1 MFWRVSWS
9 LRSVFCACFL
19 LWEGQSEGGQLVWT
33 VESYASW
40 IWSLHSLLQFDSG
53 FCLDFSKTLW
63 WHVQGLGIPSLGGIL
78 NADLCIETS
87 FTFFSTSSIPTAC
100 SFYTCCLLQEE
111 ELGLFFFLKFKLKY
125 SWFGSIYI
133 HTYTCMCVCVC
144 IHIILLIL
152 PSFFLSLFHS
162 LLVVILVP
170 GIISHFPF
178 QLSFFTT

>member
-9 LRSVFCACFL
+9 LWSVFCACFL

-111 ELGLFFFLKFKLKY
+111 ELGLFFFFFNLNWSTVDLGVF
-125 SWFGSIYI
+125 IYI
-133 HTYTCMCVCVC
+133 HTHVCVYVYVY
-144 IHIILLIL
+144 ILFYWFYLL
-152 PSFFLSLFHS
+152 SFSLFFIHY
-162 LLVVILVP
+162 
-170 GIISHFPF
+170 
-178 QLSFFTT
+178 